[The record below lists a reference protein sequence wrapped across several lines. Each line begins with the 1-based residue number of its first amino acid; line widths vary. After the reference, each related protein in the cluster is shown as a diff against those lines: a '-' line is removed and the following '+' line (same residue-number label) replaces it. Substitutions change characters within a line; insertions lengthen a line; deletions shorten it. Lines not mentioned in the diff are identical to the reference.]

1 MGFVP
6 GGHMLVAG
14 DEKGFVS
21 LIDADRRNVTKRW
34 RAQHQPFYNP
44 GLSAD
49 GRVMATA
56 SRGNDPTVRVWS
68 LPSGRLLG
76 ARRYSFDYIGDID
89 LSPDGRLVAVAG
101 GPNSDVE
108 ILDAPSMKLRGK
120 LPDSDTVWD
129 VVYFTHDGRFIVG
142 GSFKGW
148 VRLWSTKTLEPVT
161 RQFTAHAGRVEQ
173 ASVSPDGSTLATG
186 GPESAVRL
194 WDLRSQTP
202 FGAPLPA
209 LPGHGATP
217 VFSPDGAHL
226 FVFTDGGVGYR
237 WDVRPAG
244 WASYACA
251 LAGRR
256 LTREEWQEALPG
268 RGYAPAC

>member
-1 MGFVP
+1 
-6 GGHMLVAG
+6 
-14 DEKGFVS
+14 VS
-21 LIDADRRNVTKRW
+21 LIDADRRTVTKRW
-34 RAQHQPFYNP
+34 RAQHQHVFNP

-49 GRVMATA
+49 GRILATT
-56 SRGNDPTVRVWS
+56 SRGDDSTVRVWS
-68 LPSGRLLG
+68 LPSGKLLG
-76 ARRYSFDYIGDID
+76 ERRYPFDSMGDID
-89 LSPDGRLVAVAG
+89 LSPNGRLVAVAG
-101 GPNSDVE
+101 GTDKDPLKEVE
-108 ILDAPSMKLRGK
+108 ILDVPSMKLRGK
-120 LPDSDTVWD
+120 LSASGSVWD
-129 VVYFTHDGRFIVG
+129 IVYFTQDGRFIVG

-148 VRLWSTKTLEPVT
+148 VRLWSAKTLEPVT
-161 RQFTAHAGRVEQ
+161 GTFAGHAGRVEQ

-226 FVFTDGGVGYR
+226 FVLSDGGIGYR

-244 WASYACA
+244 WASYACK
-251 LAGRR
+251 LAGRS
-256 LTREEWQEALPG
+256 LTRAEWKDALPG
-268 RGYAPAC
+268 RPYAPAC

>member
-1 MGFVP
+1 
-6 GGHMLVAG
+6 
-14 DEKGFVS
+14 
-21 LIDADRRNVTKRW
+21 
-34 RAQHQPFYNP
+34 
-44 GLSAD
+44 
-49 GRVMATA
+49 
-56 SRGNDPTVRVWS
+56 VRVWS

-148 VRLWSTKTLEPVT
+148 VRLWSAKTLKPVT
-161 RQFTAHAGRVEQ
+161 RKFTGHAGRVEQ

-217 VFSPDGAHL
+217 VFSADGAHL
-226 FVFTDGGVGYR
+226 FVFTDGAIGYR

-244 WASYACA
+244 WANYACA
-251 LAGRR
+251 LAGRS
-256 LTREEWQEALPG
+256 LTREEWEEALPG
-268 RGYAPAC
+268 HAYAPAC